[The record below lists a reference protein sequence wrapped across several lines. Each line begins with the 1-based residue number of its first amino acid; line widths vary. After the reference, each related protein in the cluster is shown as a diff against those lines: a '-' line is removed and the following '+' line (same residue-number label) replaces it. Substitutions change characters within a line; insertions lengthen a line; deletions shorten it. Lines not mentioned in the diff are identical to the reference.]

1 MLHDPRLLD
10 VLERLIAP
18 SRWEGTVWRRT
29 IGDRHPLTPNARGA
43 RWNPPGVDAL
53 YCSLSPKGAD
63 VEVAGMLA
71 RQPVATSMPLR
82 TTALVVSLAKVAD
95 VRDAEALDA
104 LGFGQVALTADAWT
118 AAQVVGAAAAW
129 LGIAGLIVPSGRHE
143 DGNMVVFVNNIGPGD
158 QVDVVP
164 AGDPV

>member
-1 MLHDPRLLD
+1 
-10 VLERLIAP
+10 
-18 SRWEGTVWRRT
+18 
-29 IGDRHPLTPNARGA
+29 
-43 RWNPPGVDAL
+43 
-53 YCSLSPKGAD
+53 
-63 VEVAGMLA
+63 MLA

-95 VRDAEALDA
+95 VRDAEALDV

-118 AAQVVGAAAAW
+118 AAQVIGAAAAW
-129 LGIAGLIVPSGRHE
+129 LGIAGLIVPSARHE

-164 AGDPV
+164 TGDPVWQRPSDSS